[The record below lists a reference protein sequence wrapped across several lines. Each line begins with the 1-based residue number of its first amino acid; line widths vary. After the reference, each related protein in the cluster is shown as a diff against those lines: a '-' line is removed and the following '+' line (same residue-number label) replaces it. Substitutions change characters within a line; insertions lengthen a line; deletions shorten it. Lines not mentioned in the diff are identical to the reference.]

1 MNRRRWCSD
10 EQWYLYHSRRS
21 IVGEARLVENTA
33 GPIGQKK
40 QETPRNRGYNIGTC
54 PYSDRKATTFDLEV

>member
-1 MNRRRWCSD
+1 M
-10 EQWYLYHSRRS
+10 
-21 IVGEARLVENTA
+21 VGEARLVENTA